1 MASKASAVRRK
12 VNAIAGDLRISTTEL
27 AAASRVERTVL
38 SKFLNSYIRTLP
50 AEQIERIDVAILQ
63 LASKRLAVTLKAL
76 LPKENK
82 S

>member
-1 MASKASAVRRK
+1 MASKASALRRK

-63 LASKRLAVTLKAL
+63 LASKRLAVTAV
-76 LPKENK
+76 
-82 S
+82 SAAAR